1 MISQVVD
8 LITNHCDLNLTNL
21 LKKILASLA
30 GPVLAG
36 CKKTNRKFRKHG
48 QTEVFFCTGVNLDNS
63 GHFPSDL
70 VAFARAYGDLH
81 GSALQPC

>member
-36 CKKTNRKFRKHG
+36 CKR
-48 QTEVFFCTGVNLDNS
+48 QTENLENTAKPKC
-63 GHFPSDL
+63 F
-70 VAFARAYGDLH
+70 
-81 GSALQPC
+81 SALG